1 MNLGHEKAKRRDLVR
16 SRYNPIASFVP
27 IERRKRRRRVVKWRP
42 GMPVRS
48 LSDWNVA
55 KQFLNNS

>member
-1 MNLGHEKAKRRDLVR
+1 MNLGHEKAKRRDLVK
-16 SRYNPIASFVP
+16 SQYSPIASFVP
-27 IERRKRRRRVVKWRP
+27 IERRKRRRRVAKWRP

-55 KQFLNNS
+55 KRFLNNS